1 MAPTRE
7 QGVPVI
13 AFAGA
18 SHSLAL
24 PQHAADG
31 AFMQQPAATHQ
42 NLVMPFFSRRVN
54 GRKAGEKMRVC
65 VAVCSVAALV
75 CCVVTISGGNSAAK
89 PDALLWDTHA
99 LEDASAEDSD
109 LWGGRNMVANILRE
123 RSAHIATRVGRRFQD
138 DNRIGEVMGHAAH
151 VAFDT
156 IVEIKR
162 AMRGLQYE
170 SEDSVFNSKIEVAET
185 MLAHLMSKLGISEV
199 PPPPHTTRLA
209 TVKSAMRMARDLRMI
224 LSKIP
229 TGNDARDNREAR
241 YNLAVY
247 DLDQVSR
254 QISEIMLDL
263 SEDNAYQELQEPS
276 FSRFDAVMAD
286 TKAGLADADEA
297 FGGGQEHNAAWKKA
311 TFESRMNLLPKWKR
325 NQEEFAEITN
335 GKFKRLSQR
344 RSGPNTQIGS
354 ETHPISKELPI
365 ESIIGHPSP
374 LYDVRSGPVKYEIK
388 LAPYVEE
395 HARELEKK
403 IVRNDDFQD
412 PVVCV
417 GVYLLL
423 PHLSLIC
430 ASRLPWCL
438 FLPLN
443 LFAAPLPFCDP
454 IPFRGLFPTLCYA
467 HVYWHVC
474 VCAECCLDSSTLTLV
489 VPCCVV
495 CRALSISLY
504 LSVSL
509 CISLHRVCGCL

>member
-297 FGGGQEHNAAWKKA
+297 FGGGQEHNVAWKKA

-325 NQEEFAEITN
+325 NQEEFAEMTKGEN
-335 GKFKRLSQR
+335 KRLSQR

-354 ETHPISKELPI
+354 ETHPISEELPI
-365 ESIIGHPSP
+365 ESIIGHLSP
-374 LYDVRSGPVKYEIK
+374 LDDVRSGPVKYEIK
-388 LAPYVEE
+388 PAPYVEE
-395 HARELEKK
+395 HARGHERK

-417 GVYLLL
+417 GVFLLL
-423 PHLSLIC
+423 PRLSLIC
-430 ASRLPWCL
+430 AVLCFSLTPV
-438 FLPLN
+438 
-443 LFAAPLPFCDP
+443 PLPSSEPFCCP
-454 IPFRGLFPTLCYA
+454 
-467 HVYWHVC
+467 
-474 VCAECCLDSSTLTLV
+474 SSF
-489 VPCCVV
+489 
-495 CRALSISLY
+495 S
-504 LSVSL
+504 
-509 CISLHRVCGCL
+509 